1 MTDSRTNRADAE
13 TTSKLFKL
21 TISLL
26 LFNSC
31 ITDNKTIDN
40 VVLKDG
46 WYNIG
51 LDGKAIKRELI
62 PGDTVLLFHK
72 PSISF
77 KDITSIESELLY
89 IYADTSLQ
97 INFNLTENGKKEWN
111 NIIQN
116 PKSTE
121 IYFVLDDTIIN
132 LLTVFT
138 DPEHKKASHFHLTLG
153 YSDFT
158 ATEIRR
164 IEDKIKERLPTIGSL
179 NPSR

>member
-1 MTDSRTNRADAE
+1 MKTTN
-13 TTSKLFKL
+13 KLLKL
-21 TISLL
+21 TILSLL
-26 LFNSC
+26 LISC
-31 ITDNKTIDN
+31 KTDNKTIDN
-40 VVLKDG
+40 VVLQDG

-62 PGDTVLLFHK
+62 PGDTVLLSDR

-77 KDITSIESELLY
+77 NDITSIESELLNV
-89 IYADTSLQ
+89 YADTLLQ
-97 INFNLTENGKKEWN
+97 INFNLTENGKKEWS

-116 PKSTE
+116 PKNKD

-138 DPEHKKASHFHLTLG
+138 DPEHTKASHFQLTLG

-158 ATEIRR
+158 AKQTRQ
-164 IEDKIKERLPTIGSL
+164 IEEKIKQRLKK
-179 NPSR
+179 